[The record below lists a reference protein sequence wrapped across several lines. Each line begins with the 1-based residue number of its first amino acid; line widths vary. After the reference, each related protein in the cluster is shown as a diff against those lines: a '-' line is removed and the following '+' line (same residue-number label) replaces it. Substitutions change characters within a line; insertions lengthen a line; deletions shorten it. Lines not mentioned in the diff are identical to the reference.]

1 MNEENKPQSAPVNS
15 QKRTAL
21 LRYMTVLFAVAF
33 ALVLLSYLIQVFSSR
48 DTISQ
53 LNATS
58 ASALQNA
65 ERLQD
70 TNRELTEENKRLNDE
85 LDNAQAAIQEYQE
98 SVTAAHYADLTAGW
112 ENGAADTQEVYDLL
126 IKAAMAGDE
135 TEKARLLKELEGKE
149 SYLSDEAKAALKV
162 LKTPKESET
171 KEPENP

>member
-1 MNEENKPQSAPVNS
+1 MNEENKQQSAPVNS

-85 LDNAQAAIQEYQE
+85 LDDARAAAMEYQE
-98 SVTAAHYADLTAGW
+98 SAIAGAQTARAEGW
-112 ENGAADTQEVYDLL
+112 QSGAADTQKVYDLL
-126 IKAAMAGDE
+126 VKAAMTADE

-149 SYLSDEAKAALKV
+149 TYLSDEAKAALKQ
-162 LKTPKESET
+162 LKTPKEAEPKET
-171 KEPENP
+171 P